1 MTAHQARAGRS
12 GTAARSRVT
21 LVASVLAASAAML
34 MLASCT
40 SGAGTVRHNTSSYSV
55 GHVQTLVVDVQ
66 VGDVQVTGISSA
78 TISVTEHVTTDTTAP
93 VTTRR
98 IAAGTLT
105 LTSTCRPRPV
115 CSVSYDI
122 SVPRATT
129 VRVTDNVG
137 TIRLDSL
144 SGPVTALSDAGKIEL
159 GSLSGP
165 VEATTHAGWIHGQD
179 MSPAQATLHV
189 SAGEIDVAFSAPPAT
204 VAATT
209 DVGAITL
216 RVPGSVPYRVD
227 ATATV
232 GSIQVTVTR
241 SPTATRQITA
251 STDIGSVTIEPA

>member
-1 MTAHQARAGRS
+1 MTAHQAGSGRS
-12 GTAARSRVT
+12 GTAARSPVT
-21 LVASVLAASAAML
+21 LVTSVLAASAAMVA
-34 MLASCT
+34 LASCT
-40 SGAGTVRHNTSSYSV
+40 SDAGTMRHNTSSYSV
-55 GHVQTLVVDVQ
+55 GHVQTLVVNAQ
-66 VGDVQVTGISSA
+66 VGDVQVTGTSSA
-78 TISVTEHVTTDTTAP
+78 TVSVTEHVTAGTTAP

-105 LTSTCRPRPV
+105 LTSTCRSTPV
-115 CSVSYDI
+115 CGASYDI
-122 SVPRATT
+122 SVPRATS

-137 TIRLDSL
+137 TIRLESL
-144 SGPVTALSDAGKIEL
+144 SGPVTARTDAGRIEL

-165 VEATTHAGWIHGQD
+165 VEATTHAGWIHGEG
-179 MSPAQATLHV
+179 MSSAQATLHV

-216 RVPGSVPYRVD
+216 RVPGTVPYRVD

-241 SPTATRQITA
+241 SPTASRQITA
-251 STDIGSVTIEPA
+251 STATGSVTIEPA